1 MPMIQARRLCPGAVY
16 IPASHSKYASA
27 SRQVMSLLRTFSPA
41 LQVMSVDEAY
51 LDLTGTE
58 RLHGPAFAAAVKIRA
73 AIMDELKFS
82 ASVGI
87 ASNRL
92 MAKVASELSKPAGI
106 LHIYPGQEAAILAPL
121 SPGALPGVGK
131 VTATRL
137 RGMGIR
143 TIGDIARLP
152 LSVLEANFKSWGAE
166 LYRKARGEYSSEL
179 VLDSAPKSVGKET
192 TFGEDEG
199 DPNRLEAVLSRL
211 AGEAA
216 SRLRRKKL
224 EARSVTLK
232 IRFED
237 FATNTLAAPLNPA
250 TAIARPIFEAA
261 RGLLRRA
268 LDEKSGGRKIRL
280 VGVYLGGLESPG
292 IQPRLIDEE
301 SRRREVRLTETVDS
315 LRERF
320 GEDALV
326 SGTSLEHMKRPET
339 GGGQTE
345 KIPFWRKPANRGLR
359 ARQPGQGPEPA
370 AA

>member
-1 MPMIQARRLCPGAVY
+1 M
-16 IPASHSKYASA
+16 
-27 SRQVMSLLRTFSPA
+27 
-41 LQVMSVDEAY
+41 
-51 LDLTGTE
+51 
-58 RLHGPAFAAAVKIRA
+58 
-73 AIMDELKFS
+73 
-82 ASVGI
+82 
-87 ASNRL
+87 
-92 MAKVASELSKPAGI
+92 
-106 LHIYPGQEAAILAPL
+106 
-121 SPGALPGVGK
+121 
-131 VTATRL
+131 VTAARL

-152 LSVLEANFKSWGAE
+152 LSVLEANFKSWGTE
-166 LYRKARGEYSSEL
+166 LYRKARGEYGSDL

-224 EARSVTLK
+224 EARSITLK

-345 KIPFWRKPANRGLR
+345 EIPF
-359 ARQPGQGPEPA
+359 
-370 AA
+370 